1 MTSAAAKQLNI
12 NMHQATDRECGAC
25 LGSFYNKSFCGTRG
39 LCIHC
44 RNTTTDKF
52 SLANE
57 MQPGPL
63 PDDCFQDITIAEQA
77 LICKMQCF
85 VSLLHLKHGQ
95 YAMSGNTIFFWQNL
109 QATATVLPRQQC
121 DIIVFGKLRSG
132 GRITELKV
140 RRHKVEQCLQYLVA
154 NNPFYNN
161 IVKDQTILNSFA
173 D

>member
-1 MTSAAAKQLNI
+1 
-12 NMHQATDRECGAC
+12 
-25 LGSFYNKSFCGTRG
+25 
-39 LCIHC
+39 
-44 RNTTTDKF
+44 
-52 SLANE
+52 

-132 GRITELKV
+132 GQITELKV
-140 RRHKVEQCLQYLVA
+140 RRPKVEQCLQYLVA

-161 IVKDQTILNSFA
+161 IVKDQTILNSLPTDGWVSLAAEINTDESAPTFDRMVPTDTA
-173 D
+173 TESGLERFKKIVG